1 MFVKTYPSKRPEQI
15 LVISAEA
22 GCVAWLIQGWFVVA
36 GPLYTF
42 HVDVHCKLAGNA
54 SNPKWLTWIFVWYY
68 LIYLAILMILSLM
81 SQSFWVPHRHR
92 KDLFLASPMVQSH
105 GIHMAFTW
113 QTPRFFHRFVIIPS
127 HLYHKSTILYRIY
140 FHFGPQDTKRT
151 HMCIHTFK
159 TNTHTHE
166 YIYID

>member
-1 MFVKTYPSKRPEQI
+1 MFVKTHPSKRPEQI

-105 GIHMAFTW
+105 GIHMANSPFFSSVCDHSFAPLS
-113 QTPRFFHRFVIIPS
+113 QEHHIVSDLFSFRAPR
-127 HLYHKSTILYRIY
+127 HKENTHVYTYIQNK
-140 FHFGPQDTKRT
+140 HT
-151 HMCIHTFK
+151 HMNIS
-159 TNTHTHE
+159 
-166 YIYID
+166 I